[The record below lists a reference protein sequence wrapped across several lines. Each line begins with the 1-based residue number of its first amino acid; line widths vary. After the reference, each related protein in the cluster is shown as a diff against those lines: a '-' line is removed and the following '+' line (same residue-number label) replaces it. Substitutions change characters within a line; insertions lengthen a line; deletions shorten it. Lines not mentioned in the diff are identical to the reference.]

1 MSKNIPILVVED
13 EEHIRNILEYNLSS
27 YGYKVYQA
35 EDGPTALELA
45 REKKPDMILLDW
57 MLPGMNGLQV
67 LEKLKADQRTRSIP
81 VIMVTV
87 KRMVNDV
94 GNALLRGADD
104 YIIKPFEP
112 EELSKMIKRKFESTV
127 KN

>member
-1 MSKNIPILVVED
+1 MSEKISVLVVDD
-13 EEHIRNILEYNLSS
+13 EEHIRNILEYNL
-27 YGYKVYQA
+27 GLHGFKVYQA
-35 EDGPTALELA
+35 EDGPTGLELA
-45 REKKPDMILLDW
+45 REKKPGMILLDW
-57 MLPGMNGLQV
+57 MLPGMEGLQV

-81 VIMVTV
+81 VIMITV

-104 YIIKPFEP
+104 YIIKPFDP
-112 EELSKMIKRKFESTV
+112 EELSKMLRRKFGSMV

>member
-1 MSKNIPILVVED
+1 MSEKISVLVVDD

-27 YGYKVYQA
+27 YGFKVYQA

-57 MLPGMNGLQV
+57 IMPGLNGLQV
-67 LEKLKADQRTRSIP
+67 LEKLKADQRTKSIP
-81 VIMVTV
+81 VIMLTAKKMLTDIV
-87 KRMVNDV
+87 KTLY
-94 GNALLRGADD
+94 AGADD
-104 YIIKPFEP
+104 YIVKPFEP
-112 EELSKMIKRKFESTV
+112 EELREIIRSKLKSTV